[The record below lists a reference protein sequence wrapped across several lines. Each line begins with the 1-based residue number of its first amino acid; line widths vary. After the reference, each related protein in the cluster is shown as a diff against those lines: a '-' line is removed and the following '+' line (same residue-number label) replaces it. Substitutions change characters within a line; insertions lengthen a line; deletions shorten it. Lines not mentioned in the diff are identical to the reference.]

1 MAMRKRLWLGA
12 LALAVLITS
21 ACGGGAGGAQ
31 GGGDGKYRIAL
42 SMSYSGNDWQGEAA
56 NLVKV
61 SAAKEPLKSKIE
73 KLDVFV
79 AGTEAQNQ
87 ISQIQQMIVSGYD
100 AIIIYPISPTALNNV
115 IKQGCDA
122 GIVMMTYDA
131 QVTEP
136 CAHNVTF
143 DQKEAGKVTAEALA
157 DLMGNKGNVVLITG
171 VAGTS
176 VDEDRTS
183 AAKAVFQER
192 GITVLD
198 QCAGNWAQGPAGE
211 CMNRF
216 LAAFNNID
224 GVWAQVGGPAVLDAL
239 DAAGKPYIPILS
251 ESENRFRLALVD
263 PTYTSKG
270 LTGASYGSPPW
281 QGAAALKLA
290 IDSLDTGKKLEQTI
304 DVGYPFLKQDQIK
317 TCENGTLDDM
327 KNGCNAFTSSRISAG
342 FMADWYDEKWT
353 PNITLDEVASGQP
366 QA

>member
-1 MAMRKRLWLGA
+1 MSKKAKT
-12 LALAVLITS
+12 ALAVIAGLLLVFTS
-21 ACGGGAGGAQ
+21 ACGGQSDQGA
-31 GGGDGKYRIAL
+31 GDGKYRVAL

-56 NLVKV
+56 NLIQV
-61 SAAKEPLKSKIE
+61 AAKKEPLASKVSE
-73 KLDVFV
+73 VKAFV

-87 ISQIQQMIVSGYD
+87 ISQIQQMIASGYD
-100 AIIIYPISPTALNNV
+100 AIIIYPISPTALNSV

-131 QVTEP
+131 TVTEP

-143 DQKEAGKVTAEALA
+143 DQKDAGTVTAEALA

-176 VDEDRTS
+176 VDADRTN
-183 AAKAVFQER
+183 AAKAVFEQR

-198 QCAGNWAQGPAGE
+198 ECAGDWAQGPAGQ

-216 LAAFNNID
+216 LAAFPDIN

-239 DAAGKPYIPILS
+239 DAAGKSYIPVLS
-251 ESENRFRLALVD
+251 ESENRFRLAMTD
-263 PTYTSKG
+263 PKYTGEG

-281 QGAAALKLA
+281 QGAAALQMA
-290 IDSLDTGKKLEQTI
+290 IDSLDGGQKLEHMI
-304 DVGYPFLKQDQIK
+304 DVGYPFLKQDEIK
-317 TCENGTLDDM
+317 PCENGTLEDM
-327 KNGCNAFTSSRISAG
+327 QAGCNAFTSSKVPAG

-353 PNITLDEVASGQP
+353 KNITLDEVLSGEAS
-366 QA
+366 